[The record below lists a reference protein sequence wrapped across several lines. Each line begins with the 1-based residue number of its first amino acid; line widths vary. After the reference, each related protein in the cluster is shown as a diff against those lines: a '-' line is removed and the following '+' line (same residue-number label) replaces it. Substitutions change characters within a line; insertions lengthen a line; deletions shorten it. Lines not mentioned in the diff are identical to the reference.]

1 MMIILRLIL
10 KKDNKILLITR
21 SPTNKIWASHWHCVT
36 RNIEAGES
44 PKEAIIREAAEE
56 VGLKLKGLALENTVF
71 CIEKDY
77 FDSMKKFY
85 ALELFFV
92 SDLGD
97 HQEPTNLEPSK
108 QDSLGWFDPY
118 KLPEPMIPGVAF
130 GIKSYFNNQRYVEF
144 RNV

>member
-1 MMIILRLIL
+1 M
-10 KKDNKILLITR
+10 TG
-21 SPTNKIWASHWHCVT
+21 S
-36 RNIEAGES
+36 IEAGES
-44 PKEAIIREAAEE
+44 PKEAIIREAEE
-56 VGLKLKGLALENTVF
+56 EIGIKLQDVALETTVF
-71 CIEKDY
+71 LIEKDY

-97 HQEPTNLEPSK
+97 DQEPTNLEPSK
-108 QDSLGWFDPY
+108 QDSLRWFDPY